1 MADDGTA
8 QALRAALGTAATW
21 HLAGDDPPPRAGRRP
36 GLPHLE
42 GTSQAR
48 LLDHDQ
54 TVTVGGVVADRDPER
69 VTGGHQR
76 MGGSLVRRPPA
87 AGPVL
92 VRQRVLPVRRL
103 GHRADC
109 EYAAGTASGGSGP
122 SGTETEQVEIAVAGE
137 HRRAEDLL
145 RRQRQPGEA
154 GEDLSR
160 PAEQVSG
167 RVVLDQAEALGR
179 QRTGVPGDAVVVVA
193 DEQVGGRVRRRFPG
207 HPGDPRGGV
216 GAGTC
221 AGQRAVR
228 QLQAL
233 RPRQERLRGSGA
245 RQGRRRRRGGNL
257 AQPGGRVT
265 RAVGTRR
272 RRVRAQDQ
280 ALGLPATHAG
290 DHRVAEQ
297 PQAPPRP
304 ARQRAAVAAV
314 ATDGGAV
321 SLVVRQHLHRYRCRC
336 RTGNTSPA
344 GRDRGQRRYRA
355 GARQR
360 TAQAVPPRGRRTVP
374 PDQCPPA

>member
-8 QALRAALGTAATW
+8 QAFRSALGAPAAR
-21 HLAGDDPPPRAGRRP
+21 HLAGDDPPPRAGRRS

-48 LLDHDQ
+48 LPDHDQ

-109 EYAAGTASGGSGP
+109 EYAAAAASGGSVP
-122 SGTETEQVEIAVAGE
+122 RGTETEQVEVAVAAE
-137 HRRAEDLL
+137 HRRAEYLL
-145 RRQRQPGEA
+145 RRQPGEA
-154 GEDLSR
+154 GEDLGR

-167 RVVLDQAEALGR
+167 WVVLDQAEALGR
-179 QRTGVPGDAVVVVA
+179 QRIGVPGNAVVVVA

-207 HPGDPRGGV
+207 DPRDPRGRV

-221 AGQRAVR
+221 AGQRAAR
-228 QLQAL
+228 QQQAL
-233 RPRQERLRGSGA
+233 RPGQERLRGSGA
-245 RQGRRRRRGGNL
+245 WQGQRGRRGGNL
-257 AQPGGRVT
+257 GQPCGRVARPV
-265 RAVGTRR
+265 RACR
-272 RRVRAQDQ
+272 RRVGAQDQ
-280 ALGLPATHAG
+280 ALGLPAPDAG
-290 DHRVAEQ
+290 DRRVAEQ
-297 PQAPPRP
+297 PQAPPRL

-321 SLVVRQHLHRYRCRC
+321 SLIVRQHLHRY

-344 GRDRGQRRYRA
+344 GRDRRQRRYRA

-360 TAQAVPPRGRRTVP
+360 TAQADPARGRRTVP